1 MSVRT
6 PDPDWNPDDEPAVRP
21 PTNPGWLSD
30 LELAEIR
37 GRLPL
42 LYVEAVPVRV
52 DGLGQVTE
60 VGVLLRANAVGE
72 MTRTLVS
79 GRVMYGETLRDAL
92 FRHLEKDLGPMAFP
106 LLPASPVPFT
116 VAEYFPM
123 PGISPFSD
131 ERQHA
136 VSLAYVV
143 PVTGTCEPRQD
154 ALEVTWMTPLE
165 AVSRASPPRWRAVAG
180 SSYVRR
186 SRRWARSASAR
197 GPRRVAYGGPA
208 TLRRSC
214 PARVCRG
221 TGA

>member
-1 MSVRT
+1 MPRAGRSRTPVFERTRSLVRQNQGMSVRT

-21 PTNPGWLSD
+21 PANPGWLTD
-30 LELAEIR
+30 LELAEVR

-60 VGVLLRANAVGE
+60 AGLLLRANSVGE

-79 GRVMYGETLRDAL
+79 GRVMYGETIRDAL

-106 LLPASPVPFT
+106 QLPASPVPFA

-123 PGISPFSD
+123 PGISPFHD

-136 VSLAYVV
+136 VSLAFVV

-154 ALEVTWMTPLE
+154 ALEVTWMTPEE
-165 AVSRASPPRWRAVAG
+165 AASQAIADEMEGGRGVLIKQAL
-180 SSYVRR
+180 
-186 SRRWARSASAR
+186 ASVGA
-197 GPRRVAYGGPA
+197 
-208 TLRRSC
+208 LR
-214 PARVCRG
+214 
-221 TGA
+221 

>member
-1 MSVRT
+1 MSSVGT
-6 PDPDWNPDDEPAVRP
+6 PDP
-21 PTNPGWLSD
+21 NPGWLSD
-30 LELAEIR
+30 EELAETR
-37 GRLPL
+37 RRLPL

-60 VGVLLRANAVGE
+60 VGILLRANAEGA

-106 LLPASPVPFT
+106 LLPTSAVPFS
-116 VAEYFPM
+116 VAEYFPF
-123 PGISPFSD
+123 PGTQFTD

-154 ALEVTWMTPLE
+154 ALELTWMTPEDAASE
-165 AVSRASPPRWRAVAG
+165 AVAAEMEGGRGSLLRAG
-180 SSYVRR
+180 L
-186 SRRWARSASAR
+186 ASVGR
-197 GPRRVAYGGPA
+197 
-208 TLRRSC
+208 LF
-214 PARVCRG
+214 
-221 TGA
+221 